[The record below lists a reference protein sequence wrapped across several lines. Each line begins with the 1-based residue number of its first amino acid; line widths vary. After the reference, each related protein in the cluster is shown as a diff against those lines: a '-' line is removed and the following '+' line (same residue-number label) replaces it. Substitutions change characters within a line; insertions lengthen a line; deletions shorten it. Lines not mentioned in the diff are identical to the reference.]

1 MLHGPWCGSLPP
13 RRCVDLVEGGI
24 ALLRRLGLGW
34 VPLARLLAHP
44 VPLNLLE
51 LVPHLAQEARNHID
65 LLVLVLKLLL
75 GGIVAARGGLE
86 GPGWFDTFALRVV
99 GITAGGLERWASPS
113 ASSAPPAMPPND
125 TDQARIHDRDSRAVT
140 IVHCA
145 YSWCS
150 GLSMCVSW
158 LFFPKPSKSWP
169 SAGTV

>member
-1 MLHGPWCGSLPP
+1 M
-13 RRCVDLVEGGI
+13 DLVEGGI

-86 GPGWFDTFALRVV
+86 GPGWVRYLR
-99 GITAGGLERWASPS
+99 LE
-113 ASSAPPAMPPND
+113 
-125 TDQARIHDRDSRAVT
+125 SR
-140 IVHCA
+140 
-145 YSWCS
+145 
-150 GLSMCVSW
+150 
-158 LFFPKPSKSWP
+158 
-169 SAGTV
+169 